1 MNSILRE
8 LLIDATEISENYEKG
23 TFERVVDHKIFAE
36 LIVME
41 CANVIQDFIDHRFPA
56 SEYPIRLKK
65 YFGINYEKSN

>member
-23 TFERVVDHKIFAE
+23 TIERVVDHKIFAE
-36 LIVME
+36 LIVTE

-56 SEYPIRLKK
+56 SEYPERLKK
-65 YFGINYEKSN
+65 YFGVEE